1 MNDFQNT
8 DMAPFGAWLL
18 NELRQ
23 RGMSQYELAR
33 ISGVPRSRI
42 TYMITG
48 KQHGSASMLT
58 DLAHALNLPVDLVFV
73 KAGILPVD
81 PELSQIKR
89 IFIDLVKR
97 MPDQDAETLL
107 SLVRLQPA

>member
-8 DMAPFGAWLL
+8 NMTPFGAWLL
-18 NELRQ
+18 NELEQ

-33 ISGVPRSRI
+33 ISGAPRSRI
-42 TYMITG
+42 VYMITG
-48 KQHGSASMLT
+48 KQHGSAAMLI
-58 DLAHALNLPVDLVFV
+58 DIACALQLPVDLVFE

-97 MPDQDAETLL
+97 IPDPDAETLL
-107 SLVRLQPA
+107 NLANLQRA